1 MEFILV
7 TADEMYL
14 GFDEINEPGSLISC
28 HNFFGYR
35 MNSVLLSTHSQN
47 SIFWFTCSFL
57 GLITE

>member
-28 HNFFGYR
+28 HNFLDIGWIQFYSPLTVKILSSG
-35 MNSVLLSTHSQN
+35 SLVL
-47 SIFWFTCSFL
+47 FWV
-57 GLITE
+57 